1 MLFGGETAQSY
12 YEEGLTASMKGDL
25 DKAIRYFQ
33 RACELDAGLHNAR
46 HQIGRCLLR
55 QGNAEAA
62 LPLLRAVSQKLPA
75 STAPVLDTGYAL
87 LQLGRIDEARK
98 TFSSLLQ
105 VKPDEP
111 RAVMGLAYC
120 AFSKEQWETAV
131 NLVQRSIELGRVQF
145 DTHFLLARAADKAG
159 LLDIST
165 AHYKKAEELMT
176 KSIEATPDQAP
187 GYYLRARV
195 YWALGQLNAALDDME
210 TAHTYM
216 QAGRRY
222 FAYNEIFTSQDILTA
237 RESLRNSVGQPRG
250 KEAAVPEIQDSNH
263 GK

>member
-87 LQLGRIDEARK
+87 LQLGRIDGHMLSHHDAK
-98 TFSSLLQ
+98 L
-105 VKPDEP
+105 
-111 RAVMGLAYC
+111 
-120 AFSKEQWETAV
+120 TA
-131 NLVQRSIELGRVQF
+131 
-145 DTHFLLARAADKAG
+145 
-159 LLDIST
+159 
-165 AHYKKAEELMT
+165 
-176 KSIEATPDQAP
+176 P
-187 GYYLRARV
+187 
-195 YWALGQLNAALDDME
+195 
-210 TAHTYM
+210 
-216 QAGRRY
+216 RRY
-222 FAYNEIFTSQDILTA
+222 GGLRFSRNNKPQSILSA
-237 RESLRNSVGQPRG
+237 E
-250 KEAAVPEIQDSNH
+250 H
-263 GK
+263 